1 MILHPTLTAVV
12 FMDQMAQLP
21 VVVQCA
27 PTAPEPWWRWL
38 AQTLI
43 QLLLSVIPVA
53 GGVWIALWS
62 FRAADKKDHEHWARD
77 QKMAEW
83 KDLIQAAAEFER
95 IMPPGEVGSATV
107 DGVRL
112 KVLPLC
118 DRISHL
124 VSQVLFVAPILS
136 AHGIQSE
143 VYQIMRDT
151 DSAIGRIEIFPQ
163 SSQADKMK
171 LGTPVGNAMGIRE
184 RLQGLHAKLL
194 SLAQADLSLH

>member
-1 MILHPTLTAVV
+1 MILHAASMASFFV
-12 FMDQMAQLP
+12 DHMAQLP
-21 VVVQCA
+21 AVIQSA
-27 PTAPEPWWRWL
+27 PSTPEPWWKWL
-38 AQTLI
+38 AQTLF
-43 QLLLSVIPVA
+43 QLLLSIIPVA

-62 FRAADKKDHEHWARD
+62 FRAAGKKDSEHWVRD

-83 KDLIQAAAEFER
+83 KGLIQAVAEFER
-95 IMPPGEVGSATV
+95 IMPLGEVGSTTV

-124 VSQVLFVAPILS
+124 VSQVLFIAPVLS

-143 VYQIMRDT
+143 LYQIIRDT

-163 SSQADKMK
+163 SSQADKMT
-171 LGTPVGNAMGIRE
+171 LGTPVGNAMEIRG
-184 RLQGLHAKLL
+184 RLQGLHAKLV
-194 SLAQADLSLH
+194 SLAQADLSLT

>member
-1 MILHPTLTAVV
+1 MIIQATSMAAL
-12 FMDQMAQLP
+12 FIDQVAQLP
-21 VVVQCA
+21 VVIQCA
-27 PTAPEPWWRWL
+27 PTTPEPWWKWL
-38 AQTLI
+38 AQTLF
-43 QLLLSVIPVA
+43 QLILSVIPVA

-62 FRAADKKDHEHWARD
+62 FRAAGRKDSEHWVRD

-83 KDLIQAAAEFER
+83 KGLIQTVAEFER
-95 IMPPGEVGSATV
+95 IMPLGEVGSATV

-124 VSQVLFVAPILS
+124 VSQVLFVAPLLS

-143 VYQIMRDT
+143 LYQIIRDT

-163 SSQADKMK
+163 SSLADKMT
-171 LGTPVGNAMGIRE
+171 LGTPVGNAMEIRG
-184 RLQGLHAKLL
+184 RLQELHAKLV
-194 SLAQADLSLH
+194 SLAQTDLSLN